1 MAGEPLPEMARSYV
15 GRDEDGRLADA
26 DLRSRLTQ
34 HLMEAKAFAL
44 TARRVALEDRSNRGP
59 TASSSILKNVGSKL
73 RCDSAELAME
83 IMGHQGVG
91 WAGED
96 FTPDEI
102 SIVRTWLGG
111 KAGTI
116 AGGSHEIQNNII
128 SKRILGLP
136 DQPQANA
143 NTPGGRQ
150 ISG

>member
-1 MAGEPLPEMARSYV
+1 MAGGPLNQMAAKYV
-15 GRDEDGRLADA
+15 GLDDDGRLADA

-44 TARRVALEDRSNRGP
+44 TGRRAALEDRSNRGP
-59 TASSSILKNVGSKL
+59 SASSSILKNVGSKV
-73 RCDSAELAME
+73 RCDSAELALE

-91 WAGED
+91 WGGED
-96 FTPDEI
+96 FTGDEI

-116 AGGSHEIQNNII
+116 AGGSYEVQNNII

-136 DQPQANA
+136 DPMSTSQTGA
-143 NTPGGRQ
+143 R
-150 ISG
+150 